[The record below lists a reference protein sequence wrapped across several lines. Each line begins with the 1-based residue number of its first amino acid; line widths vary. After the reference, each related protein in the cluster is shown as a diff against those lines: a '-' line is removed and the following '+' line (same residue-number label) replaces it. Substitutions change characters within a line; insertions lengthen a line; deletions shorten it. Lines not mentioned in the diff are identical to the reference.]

1 MGIYLVL
8 MNALGLVLMFADKQ
22 FARKKK
28 RRIPESTLLLTAM
41 LGGSVGSFVGIHL
54 FRHKTRKR
62 RFYLGIPLIL
72 VGQLLVSVFFF
83 CFER

>member
-8 MNALGLVLMFADKQ
+8 MNALWLVLMFVDKQ

>member
-8 MNALGLVLMFADKQ
+8 MNALGLVLMFVDKQ
-22 FARKKK
+22 FAQKKK

-41 LGGSVGSFVGIHL
+41 LGGSLGSFVGMHL
-54 FRHKTRKR
+54 LRHKARKR

-72 VGQLLVSVFFF
+72 VGQLLFTVFFF
-83 CFER
+83 LL

>member
-8 MNALGLVLMFADKQ
+8 MNALGLVLMFVDKQ

-54 FRHKTRKR
+54 FRHNTRKR

-72 VGQLLVSVFFF
+72 VGQLLFTVFSLWL
-83 CFER
+83 